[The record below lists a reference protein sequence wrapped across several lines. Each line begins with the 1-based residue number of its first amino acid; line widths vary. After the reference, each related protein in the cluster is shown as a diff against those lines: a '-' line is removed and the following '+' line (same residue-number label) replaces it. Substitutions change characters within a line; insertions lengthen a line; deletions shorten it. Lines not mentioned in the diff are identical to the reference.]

1 MSQPSAL
8 TTPTNGKEALKP
20 QPEASPP
27 PGSDTEVVPRARRRR
42 FPVAYKRRIL
52 QEVDRCTQSGQIGA
66 LLRREGLYSSHLSK
80 WRQQREQG
88 ELGIPQRGPSPA
100 DPASKE
106 VERLRREN
114 ERLRKRLEQAETI
127 IEVQKKLSHL
137 LGIAC
142 AALPKGASR

>member
-1 MSQPSAL
+1 MSQPSVL
-8 TTPTNGKEALKP
+8 TTPTNG
-20 QPEASPP
+20 QEASKPLSEAAP
-27 PGSDTEVVPRARRRR
+27 APGNDTEVIPRARRRS
-42 FPVAYKRRIL
+42 FPAAYKRRIL

-88 ELGIPQRGPSPA
+88 ERGTPKRGPSPA

-106 VERLRREN
+106 MERLRREN

-127 IEVQKKLSHL
+127 IEVQKKLSNL

>member
-1 MSQPSAL
+1 MSQSPVL
-8 TTPTNGKEALKP
+8 TTPTNGQEAPKSLS
-20 QPEASPP
+20 EAAPP
-27 PGSDTEVVPRARRRR
+27 PRGDTEVVPRARRRS
-42 FPVAYKRRIL
+42 FPAAYKRRIL

-88 ELGIPQRGPSPA
+88 ELDARKRGPSPA

-127 IEVQKKLSHL
+127 IEVQKKLSNL